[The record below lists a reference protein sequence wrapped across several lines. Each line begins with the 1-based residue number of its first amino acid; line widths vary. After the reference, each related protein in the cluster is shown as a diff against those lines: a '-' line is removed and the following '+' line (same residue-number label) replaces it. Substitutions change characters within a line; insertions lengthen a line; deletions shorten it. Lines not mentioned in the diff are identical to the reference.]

1 LPLAILGAPVSD
13 AETVSY
19 SRPSQGIHREF
30 FIRENRLVGG
40 ALIGDISGAGPIH
53 AGMVAGR
60 SPDDALLELLK
71 PQKQAFTRRS
81 WNHGGQI
88 QRALFISA

>member
-1 LPLAILGAPVSD
+1 VAF
-13 AETVSY
+13 
-19 SRPSQGIHREF
+19 SRPAQGIHREF

-53 AGMVAGR
+53 AGMIAER
-60 SPDDALLELLK
+60 RPDDTLLELLK
-71 PQKQAFTRRS
+71 PQKRTFTRRS
-81 WNHGGQI
+81 WNQGGQI